1 MYWLNPATD
10 KIDKEGK
17 QFDATDLPVIG
28 TIALFGSSDMDY
40 AFVFFFNFCN
50 HIMYKKKVKR
60 KNILFFGEDKGE
72 DVNEPPTEAKPGCS
86 NSTEAFSNLNES
98 ASYREGKLNC
108 MLQ

>member
-1 MYWLNPATD
+1 MYQFYFSGLYWLNPATD

-40 AFVFFFNFCN
+40 AFVFFFYSCN

-60 KNILFFGEDKGE
+60 KNILFFVK
-72 DVNEPPTEAKPGCS
+72 TRAKMS
-86 NSTEAFSNLNES
+86 MNLQLKQNRAVPILQKHS
-98 ASYREGKLNC
+98 AT
-108 MLQ
+108 